1 MLQVRSRAKH
11 LYAFIL
17 AAGAGVFPAGLGL
30 PVAASTVKLPRAGVI
45 CDTTTLTCYTAE
57 GPSLS
62 ETRSE
67 FGRRAEQDLV
77 NRLSGRPPAREFSLS
92 GGELCDLRQR
102 TCWDDGSKRR
112 NVSNRLTRQLWG
124 GADGRE
130 RTCRLSQRGRS
141 LFDGRCRLTRRADFN
156 GTAYQVETSDG
167 RRYNFFV
174 NREGRLVLRDA
185 TGLWPVTTSTWGNRV
200 EFRWA
205 DLQLETF
212 SRQGDAAGGTGYGGG
227 YGSENGSGMGINGY
241 SDGFGQGYRNAPTP
255 TPTPIPVSPGQALD
269 TILKG
274 LFK

>member
-1 MLQVRSRAKH
+1 MA
-11 LYAFIL
+11 L
-17 AAGAGVFPAGLGL
+17 ARFPLHCWMPGAVAAAVVAAVPASVLAGATAV
-30 PVAASTVKLPRAGVI
+30 SLPRAGVV
-45 CDTTTLTCYTAE
+45 CDAATRTCYSAE
-57 GPSLS
+57 GASLR
-62 ETRSE
+62 ETRYE
-67 FGRRAEQDLV
+67 YGYRAEQELV
-77 NRLSGRPPAREFSLS
+77 RRLSGRPPAREFTLS

-227 YGSENGSGMGINGY
+227 YGSENGPGMGMNGY
-241 SDGFGQGYRNAPTP
+241 GDGFGQGYRNAPTP
-255 TPTPIPVSPGQALD
+255 TPSPIPVSPGQALD
-269 TILKG
+269 TILNG